1 MAGLDDYNFNELT
14 SKGGFA
20 SEQTLIE
27 LKEALTKEN
36 PNNPNS
42 SKNQAEKKAAKSTD
56 QMGKSIA
63 KVNPALSLLEG
74 AFNLLGNAI
83 SGATG
88 LLISIAQMDGSFKG
102 LVPIVDQATEMLSG
116 FMSKIPIVGGFFSS
130 ITEAGAELTK
140 LRLTL
145 MDMQVNTFR
154 NLSRAGLDLQTDMDQ
169 LQENVFDAN
178 LSMASFTQFA
188 MAANDGLRIFGGELD
203 KGVQMYVKKL
213 NDLTSGQTSIGKQ
226 LALLGLGSE
235 DVAEEFSEFIQA
247 NRFNRRMMSMDT
259 ALLAKAMTERLK
271 NERVIAELTGKTAD
285 EQRKEQM
292 ALATD
297 AAFQAAISGMENASE
312 ITTFVA
318 GLSGPAQDA
327 AKQLI
332 AFGTITDEQTALL
345 SSAAPGLIESIMG
358 TINGIQTGS
367 TTAAQGVADVLD
379 VGRQNITDLREL
391 TKLGI
396 IDPKFASSL
405 GEFYL
410 QVEGITNQLDNNKGN
425 FDSAKDLAANLTS
438 TLEATTTNVE
448 TFKTNTG
455 ALLESALNLEEAT
468 GKFQSEIVK
477 MTGGIENFIT
487 SLIGQGAE
495 LGGLFGEMLEKLD
508 EDGYFDTDKKVKD
521 MNIYA
526 DAAAQMGGTL
536 FPGMTALVGEAGP
549 ELINMGNSFGEVMS
563 NTDTQDL
570 FRNMKG
576 ITDTLATGDISGAL
590 GQMQSMAPSMESSLQ
605 NIGGQVES
613 KIGQSDSLKNI
624 QTTMDKSMKDMQNEF
639 VEFGKQSPGVLKNAT
654 ADFQKQSVNYAAQ
667 NQVTLEK
674 IEKLLNRLL
683 PKAMSGN
690 GYF

>member
-27 LKEALTKEN
+27 IKEALAKEN

-42 SKNQAEKKAAKSTD
+42 PKNQAEKKAAKSTD

-63 KVNPALSLLEG
+63 KVHPALSLLEG

-88 LLISIAQMDGSFKG
+88 LLVSIAQMDGSFKG
-102 LVPIVDQATEMLSG
+102 LVPIVDQATELLSG

-154 NLSRAGLDLQTDMDQ
+154 NLSRAGLDLQTDMDT
-169 LQENVFDAN
+169 LQENVYDAN
-178 LSMASFTQFA
+178 LSMASFSQFA

-213 NDLTSGQTSIGKQ
+213 NDLTSGQTSLGKQ

-259 ALLAKAMTERLK
+259 AELAKAMTERLK

-379 VGRQNITDLREL
+379 IGRQNINDLREL

-425 FDSAKDLAANLTS
+425 FDSAKDLADNLTS

-448 TFKTNTG
+448 QFETNTG
-455 ALLESALNLEEAT
+455 KLLTSALQLEEAT
-468 GKFQSEIVK
+468 GKFQSKIVE

-487 SLIGQGAE
+487 KLIGSGAE
-495 LGGLFGEMLEKLD
+495 LGGLFGEMLEKMD
-508 EDGYFDTDKKVKD
+508 EGYFGGPKVKD
-521 MNIYA
+521 VDIYA

-576 ITDTLATGDISGAL
+576 ITDTLATGDISGAI

-605 NIGGQVES
+605 NIGSQVEG

-639 VEFGKQSPGVLKNAT
+639 VEFGKQNPGVLENAT

>member
-27 LKEALTKEN
+27 IKEALAKEN

-42 SKNQAEKKAAKSTD
+42 PKNQAEKKAAKSTD

-63 KVNPALSLLEG
+63 KVHPALSLLEG

-88 LLISIAQMDGSFKG
+88 LLVSIAQMDGSFKG
-102 LVPIVDQATEMLSG
+102 LVPIVDQATELLSG

-154 NLSRAGLDLQTDMDQ
+154 NLSRAGLDLQTDMDT
-169 LQENVFDAN
+169 LQENVYDAN
-178 LSMASFTQFA
+178 LSMASFSQFA

-213 NDLTSGQTSIGKQ
+213 NDLTSGQTSLGKQ

-259 ALLAKAMTERLK
+259 AELAKAMTERLK

-379 VGRQNITDLREL
+379 IGRQNINDLREL

-425 FDSAKDLAANLTS
+425 FDSAKDLADNLTS

-448 TFKTNTG
+448 QFETNTG
-455 ALLESALNLEEAT
+455 KLLTSALQLEEAT
-468 GKFQSEIVK
+468 GKFQSKIVE

-487 SLIGQGAE
+487 KLIGSGAE
-495 LGGLFGEMLEKLD
+495 LGGLFGEMLEKMD
-508 EDGYFDTDKKVKD
+508 EGYFGGPKVKD
-521 MNIYA
+521 VDIYA

-563 NTDTQDL
+563 NTDTRDL

-576 ITDTLATGDISGAL
+576 ITDTLATGDISGAI

-605 NIGGQVES
+605 NIGSQVEG

-639 VEFGKQSPGVLKNAT
+639 VEFGKQNPGVLENAT

>member
-27 LKEALTKEN
+27 IKEALAKEN

-42 SKNQAEKKAAKSTD
+42 PKNQAEKKAAKSTD

-63 KVNPALSLLEG
+63 KVHPALSLLEG

-88 LLISIAQMDGSFKG
+88 LLVSIAQMDGSFKG
-102 LVPIVDQATEMLSG
+102 LVPIVDQATELLSG

-154 NLSRAGLDLQTDMDQ
+154 NLSRAGLDLQTDMDT
-169 LQENVFDAN
+169 LQENVYDAN
-178 LSMASFTQFA
+178 LSMASFSQFA

-213 NDLTSGQTSIGKQ
+213 NDLTSGQTSLGKQ

-259 ALLAKAMTERLK
+259 AELAKAMTERLK

-297 AAFQAAISGMENASE
+297 AAYQAAISGMENASE
-312 ITTFVA
+312 ITTFVT

-379 VGRQNITDLREL
+379 IGRQNINELREL

-396 IDPKFASSL
+396 IDPKFSSSL

-425 FDSAKDLAANLTS
+425 FENAKDLADNLTS

-448 TFKTNTG
+448 KFETNTG
-455 ALLESALNLEEAT
+455 KLLTSAQQLEEAT
-468 GKFQSEIVK
+468 GKFQSKIVE

-487 SLIGQGAE
+487 KLIGSGAE
-495 LGGLFGEMLEKLD
+495 LGGLFGEMLEKMD
-508 EDGYFDTDKKVKD
+508 EGYFGDGKVKD
-521 MNIYA
+521 MDIYA
-526 DAAAQMGGTL
+526 DASAQMGGTL

-576 ITDTLATGDISGAL
+576 ITDTLATGDISGAM

-605 NIGGQVES
+605 NIGSQVES

-639 VEFGKQSPGVLKNAT
+639 VEFGKQNPGVLENAT

>member
-1 MAGLDDYNFNELT
+1 MAGLDDYNFNELV

-27 LKEALTKEN
+27 IKEALAKEN

-42 SKNQAEKKAAKSTD
+42 PKNQAEKKAAKSTEH
-56 QMGKSIA
+56 MGKSIA

-88 LLISIAQMDGSFKG
+88 LLVSVAQMDGSFKG
-102 LVPIVDQATEMLSG
+102 LVPIVDQATELLSG

-154 NLSRAGLDLQTDMDQ
+154 NLSRAGLDLQTDMNQ
-169 LQENVFDAN
+169 LQDDVFDAN
-178 LSMASFTQFA
+178 LSMASFTQFT

-213 NDLTSGQTSIGKQ
+213 NDLTSGQTSLGKQ

-259 ALLAKAMTERLK
+259 AELARAMTERLK

-379 VGRQNITDLREL
+379 IGRQNINELREL

-396 IDPKFASSL
+396 IDPKFSSSL

-425 FDSAKDLAANLTS
+425 FENAKDLAENLTS
-438 TLEATTTNVE
+438 TLEATTTNIDG
-448 TFKTNTG
+448 FKTSTG
-455 ALLESALNLEEAT
+455 EILQSALQLEEAT
-468 GKFQSEIVK
+468 GKFQSKISDL
-477 MTGGIENFIT
+477 TGGIDQFIT
-487 SLIGQGAE
+487 KLIGSGAE
-495 LGGLFGEMLEKLD
+495 LGGLFGEMLQKME
-508 EDGYFDTDKKVKD
+508 EDYGGGGGKVKEMD
-521 MNIYA
+521 IYA

-576 ITDTLATGDISGAL
+576 ITDTLATGDISGAI

-605 NIGGQVES
+605 NIGGQFEN
-613 KIGQSDSLKNI
+613 KIGQSDSLENI
-624 QTTMDKSMKDMQNEF
+624 RTTMDKSMKDMQNEF
-639 VEFGKQSPGVLKNAT
+639 VEFGKQNPGVLENAT

-683 PKAMSGN
+683 PKALSGN